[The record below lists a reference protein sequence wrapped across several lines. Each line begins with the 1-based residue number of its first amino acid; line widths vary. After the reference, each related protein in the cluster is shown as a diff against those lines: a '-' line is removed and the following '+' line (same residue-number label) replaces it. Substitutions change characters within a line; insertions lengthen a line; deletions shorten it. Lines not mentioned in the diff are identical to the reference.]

1 MPTRVFLDSNVWFSA
16 FYHSQNCEVLLHSHK
31 DKKIMIVISAQVL
44 EETTRNIK
52 EKIPHQL
59 SNFQAFLLADPPEMV
74 ADPKIFPPDVIRAVS
89 PEDRPI
95 FTSAVTANVD
105 YFITGNI
112 KDFKRNARKKIGNVT
127 VLTPKEAVKRL
138 DLTVVA

>member
-1 MPTRVFLDSNVWFSA
+1 MPTKVFLDSNVWFSA
-16 FYHSQNCEVLLHSHK
+16 FYHSQNCEALLHSHK
-31 DKKIMIVISAQVL
+31 DKKILIVISAQVL

-74 ADPKIFPPDVIRAVS
+74 TDPETIPPDVTRAVS

-95 FTSAVTANVD
+95 FTSARSAGVD

-112 KDFKRNARKKIGNVT
+112 KDFKHNAKKKIGKIT

-138 DLTVVA
+138 GLTVVA

>member
-16 FYHSQNCEVLLHSHK
+16 FYHSQNCEALLHSHK
-31 DKKIMIVISAQVL
+31 DQKILIVISAQVL

-52 EKIPHQL
+52 EKILHQL

-74 ADPKIFPPDVIRAVS
+74 ADPEIIPPNVIRAVS

-95 FTSAVTANVD
+95 FTSAVAADVD

-112 KDFKRNARKKIGNVT
+112 KDFKRNAHKKVGKIT
-127 VLTPKEAVKRL
+127 VLTPKEAVKL
-138 DLTVVA
+138 FGLTVAA